1 MSEENPQLSCTNRLG
16 CDKVKGMVP
25 LRRIGLSLCCL
36 LLISSACAEDSYKV
50 VRTYPHDPNGFV
62 QGLLFSHGQL
72 YESDGLYGQS
82 SLRRDDL
89 TTGRVLQQYNLPSQ
103 YFAEGLAAWGN
114 ELIQLTWKAHI
125 GFVYDRTTF
134 RLLRTFHYDYE
145 GWGLT
150 QDGKSLIESD
160 GSAYLRFLNPNT
172 FAVERK
178 LQVTDHGR
186 PVTQLNELEYINGK
200 VYANVWMTDK
210 IAIISPQNGHVLEWI
225 NLAGLLP
232 DVERRGPNAVLN
244 GIAYNPA
251 THQLFVTGKLWPKIF
266 QIVVVPGK
274 K

>member
-1 MSEENPQLSCTNRLG
+1 MSCV
-16 CDKVKGMVP
+16 KVEAMAM
-25 LRRIGLSLCCL
+25 LRRLVLSLFCWL
-36 LLISSACAEDSYKV
+36 LVSSTFACADDTYMV
-50 VRTYPHDPNGFV
+50 VRVYPHDPNAFT
-62 QGLLFSHGQL
+62 QGLVFSHGQL

-89 TTGRVLQQYNLPSQ
+89 ATGRVLQEYNLPSQ
-103 YFAEGLAAWGN
+103 YFAEGLTAWGN
-114 ELIQLTWKAHI
+114 ELIQLTWKSHI

-150 QDGKSLIESD
+150 QNGKSLIESD

-172 FAVERK
+172 FSVERK
-178 LQVTDHGR
+178 LLVTYHGK

-200 VYANVWMTDK
+200 IYSNVWMTDK
-210 IAIISPQNGHVLEWI
+210 IAVISPESGHVVEWI

-244 GIAYNPA
+244 GIAYNQE

-266 QIVVVPGK
+266 QIVIVPGK
-274 K
+274 H